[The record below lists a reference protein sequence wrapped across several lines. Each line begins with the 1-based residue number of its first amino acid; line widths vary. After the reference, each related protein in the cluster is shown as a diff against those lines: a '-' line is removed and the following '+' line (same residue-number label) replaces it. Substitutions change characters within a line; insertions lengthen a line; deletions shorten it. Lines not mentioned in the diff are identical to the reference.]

1 MTRLSIVVPV
11 YNERYLVE
19 ACMERVAAVTVPG
32 IDEIE
37 LVVVDDGSTDGTA
50 EVLDRLA
57 ARWPERMRLL
67 RQPNGGK
74 GAALQTGI
82 AAATGDFIVFQD
94 ADLEYDPRD
103 LPALVA
109 PLLEDAADAV
119 YGSRFLVAG
128 RRRVLSH
135 RHTAGNRLLTAL
147 SNWFTD
153 LGLTDMETCYKAVK
167 APLLKSIPLR
177 SRGFEV
183 EPELTAKLAKR
194 GAALFEVPVSYL
206 GRTYQEGKKIGWR
219 DAVVAVATMVR
230 YWLVDD
236 VYRAD
241 AYGSQILGSL
251 ERARRFNGWMAAAVR
266 PHVGDR
272 VLEIGAGIGN
282 LTMHLVPRDRYLATD
297 LEPLYV
303 DYLATLAR
311 GRPYLTARQ
320 LDATDTAAFRELAG
334 GFDTVVC
341 LNVLEHV
348 ADPAA
353 ALANIVSALAPGG
366 RLVLYVPAGPWL
378 YSRLD
383 EVLEHRCRYTRTALE
398 RELTAAG
405 LAIESL
411 RGFNRVGV
419 IGWLVNGLLLR
430 RRRIPRLQLKLYD
443 LGVPLWRRLDRVL
456 PWPGLGLLAVARK
469 P

>member
-19 ACMERVAAVTVPG
+19 ACLERVVAVTVPG

-37 LVVVDDGSTDGTA
+37 LVVVDDGSTDGTG

-57 ARWPERMRLL
+57 ARWPERLRLL

-74 GAALQTGI
+74 GAALHTGI

-251 ERARRFNGWMAAAVR
+251 ERARRFNGWMAAGMR

-282 LTMHLVPRDRYLATD
+282 LTMHLVPRDRYLATA

-320 LDATDTAAFRELAG
+320 LDATDSAAFR
-334 GFDTVVC
+334 
-341 LNVLEHV
+341 
-348 ADPAA
+348 
-353 ALANIVSALAPGG
+353 
-366 RLVLYVPAGPWL
+366 
-378 YSRLD
+378 
-383 EVLEHRCRYTRTALE
+383 
-398 RELTAAG
+398 
-405 LAIESL
+405 
-411 RGFNRVGV
+411 
-419 IGWLVNGLLLR
+419 
-430 RRRIPRLQLKLYD
+430 
-443 LGVPLWRRLDRVL
+443 
-456 PWPGLGLLAVARK
+456 
-469 P
+469 